1 MIKSEKNGSGV
12 FISLSGFKKDLL
24 KEFEAIY
31 KALEHQFGLDFTLTL
46 ISLAVRRR
54 EPITTIE
61 IDVEGARRQMEEDKA
76 ND

>member
-12 FISLSGFKKDLL
+12 FVSLSGFEKDLL

-46 ISLAVRRR
+46 ISLAARRG
-54 EPITTIE
+54 EPIATIE
-61 IDVEGARRQMEEDKA
+61 IDVEGARRQMEEEA

>member
-1 MIKSEKNGSGV
+1 MIKSEKNGFGV
-12 FISLSGFKKDLL
+12 SISLSGFEKDLL

-31 KALEHQFGLDFTLTL
+31 KVFERKFGFDFTLTL
-46 ISLAVRRR
+46 ISLAARRD

-61 IDVEGARRQMEEDKA
+61 IDVEGARRQMEEEA

>member
-1 MIKSEKNGSGV
+1 MIKSEKNSSGV
-12 FISLSGFKKDLL
+12 SILFSGFEKDLL

-31 KALEHQFGLDFTLTL
+31 KALEHKFGFDFTLTL
-46 ISLAVRRR
+46 ISLAARRG

-61 IDVEGARRQMEEDKA
+61 IDVEGARQQMEEA